1 MVSRKVAILVLAG
14 RDLSRHLLFRASERR
29 LCGMA
34 QADPPTP
41 FQRFEDALK
50 RVLSV
55 PKKDVDKAAVRE
67 KKAREARRTE
77 QPK

>member
-1 MVSRKVAILVLAG
+1 
-14 RDLSRHLLFRASERR
+14 
-29 LCGMA
+29 MA
-34 QADPPTP
+34 QAGDKQNP
-41 FQRFEDALK
+41 FDRFEDALK

-55 PKKDVDKAAVRE
+55 PKKDVDKAATRE

>member
-1 MVSRKVAILVLAG
+1 
-14 RDLSRHLLFRASERR
+14 
-29 LCGMA
+29 MA
-34 QADPPTP
+34 QAGGKPSP
-41 FQRFEDALK
+41 FERFEDALK

-55 PKKDVDKAAVRE
+55 PKKDVDKAVTRE